1 MMADAI
7 ARAFNTLPP
16 KLQVAATLALIEERP
31 HAEMRD
37 RRNDSNNYC
46 ALHCR
51 RHGTSR
57 RDTMYGHRWR
67 GGSTRNRVAGIVVP
81 TMFLLIIM
89 CVYAYN
95 RYYFEVSSQF
105 VIPLPSAPLDR
116 AILFPM
122 AVVPNVWGAWNMLY
136 LGLHTRV
143 RLSLGLHGA
152 LLPLVLMPAG
162 YALARALDV
171 FDIQW
176 QYALPMVPV
185 GMAIYYLLWKHLVGF
200 LNREVGVA

>member
-1 MMADAI
+1 M
-7 ARAFNTLPP
+7 
-16 KLQVAATLALIEERP
+16 RP
-31 HAEMRD
+31 HPYLRAYM
-37 RRNDSNNYC
+37 
-46 ALHCR
+46 
-51 RHGTSR
+51 
-57 RDTMYGHRWR
+57 
-67 GGSTRNRVAGIVVP
+67 AGIVVP
-81 TMFLLIIM
+81 TIFLLIIM
-89 CVYAYN
+89 CIYAYN

-136 LGLHTRV
+136 LSLRSRV
-143 RLSLGLHGA
+143 RWSLGLHGA

-162 YALARALDV
+162 YGLARSLDV
-171 FDIQW
+171 FDVQW

>member
-1 MMADAI
+1 M
-7 ARAFNTLPP
+7 
-16 KLQVAATLALIEERP
+16 
-31 HAEMRD
+31 
-37 RRNDSNNYC
+37 
-46 ALHCR
+46 
-51 RHGTSR
+51 
-57 RDTMYGHRWR
+57 
-67 GGSTRNRVAGIVVP
+67 AGIVVP

-136 LGLHTRV
+136 LGLHSRV

-162 YALARALDV
+162 YALARSLDV